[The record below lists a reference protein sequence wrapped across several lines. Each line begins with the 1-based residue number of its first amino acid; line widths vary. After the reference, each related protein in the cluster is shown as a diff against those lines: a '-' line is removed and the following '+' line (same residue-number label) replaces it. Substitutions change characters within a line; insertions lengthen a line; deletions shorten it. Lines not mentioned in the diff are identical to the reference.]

1 MPRGGRGGGRSG
13 SRGRSGI
20 GSRGRSSFG
29 SRGFG
34 SRSRIGGRARFSS
47 FGRSG
52 IKRSGFGHSRFGISS
67 RKRSALFNRRRHR
80 SRSSGTVYIEPPQP
94 VLYNSEYHRFF
105 EYDDDTSAWNVSSY
119 DPNIIQNAV
128 TLEEVNTFLAKIV
141 AVPVPEEPCC
151 LSCCPGD
158 YYQKVDILHQQLEQ
172 VLQQENEMVRS
183 RGVHWEWSGGSPE
196 SMTPYLVL
204 DFNVNK
210 DPNRYAAY
218 TAIKA

>member
-1 MPRGGRGGGRSG
+1 MPRGRGGGRSG
-13 SRGRSGI
+13 SRGRSSI
-20 GSRGRSSFG
+20 GSRSRGIG

-52 IKRSGFGHSRFGISS
+52 IKRAGFGSRFGISS

-80 SRSSGTVYIEPPQP
+80 SRSSGTAYVEPPQP

-105 EYDDDTSAWNVSSY
+105 EYDDDTSTWNTSSY
-119 DPNIIQNAV
+119 DPNIIQNAI
-128 TLEEVNTFLAKIV
+128 TLDEVNAFLAKII

-158 YYQKVDILHQQLEQ
+158 YYQKVDILHQQLE
-172 VLQQENEMVRS
+172 
-183 RGVHWEWSGGSPE
+183 
-196 SMTPYLVL
+196 
-204 DFNVNK
+204 
-210 DPNRYAAY
+210 
-218 TAIKA
+218 